1 MLQEK
6 ESFWKI
12 KQFWQAVAALMGTI
26 IGAGV
31 LGIPYVIAQT
41 GLIPGLVVLILIG
54 LAIMMIH
61 LMMAEI
67 FLRTKF
73 RHQVVGVVKK
83 YLGKKWAYLE
93 FVSFAIAA
101 FGALTAYLIGQGR
114 VLSEMFN
121 QPENAFTFSV
131 IFYLIAAVVL
141 FIGIKIIKVIDVW
154 MVLMVVTVIIILS
167 FYSAP
172 HIDFAN
178 YQTMDLKNIFL
189 TYGVL
194 LFAFSGINAIF
205 VVREILRGREA
216 LVHRAII
223 VGSSIP
229 IILYT
234 IFAVVVVGVT
244 GLQTTQIATIG
255 IGESLGEFALLLG
268 NIFAALA
275 MSTCFITIGLS
286 LRQMFHFD
294 MHIPLWLSWLLV
306 VSVPFA
312 IFMFIS
318 RDFIKIIEIAGSL
331 TFGLSGVLIVATFWR
346 AKKSGDQK
354 PAFSLPKLH
363 LIGWGLII
371 MFVVG
376 FGHAVYEL
384 VH

>member
-12 KQFWQAVAALMGTI
+12 KQFWQAVAALRGTI

-41 GLIPGLVVLILIG
+41 GLISGLVVLILMG

-101 FGALTAYLIGQGR
+101 SGALTAYLIGQGR
-114 VLSEMFN
+114 VLSEIFN

-255 IGESLGEFALLLG
+255 IGES
-268 NIFAALA
+268 
-275 MSTCFITIGLS
+275 
-286 LRQMFHFD
+286 
-294 MHIPLWLSWLLV
+294 
-306 VSVPFA
+306 
-312 IFMFIS
+312 
-318 RDFIKIIEIAGSL
+318 
-331 TFGLSGVLIVATFWR
+331 
-346 AKKSGDQK
+346 
-354 PAFSLPKLH
+354 
-363 LIGWGLII
+363 
-371 MFVVG
+371 
-376 FGHAVYEL
+376 
-384 VH
+384 